1 MTTIDLLAKIRPAWQ
16 VRALRRLARGEGLRE
31 SLQKQLERFFDLL
44 IQSVETGD
52 PAWLD
57 PLLAE
62 WVQSTTLTELESQ
75 ESSLTPVINSLLGV
89 TYEVLSE
96 TPSPDEAFA
105 ALGELLP
112 LFAHAIEYVTRCE
125 TEQFAAH
132 LAAESARSKEDLE
145 RLDKS
150 KSDFIAVAAHELK
163 TPLTLIEGYS
173 DMLRERLPQQLAV
186 TDAGQLLSGIDT
198 GRRRLREIVDD
209 MIDVSM
215 IDNDLLAI
223 NFQPVWVDRLLR
235 VVEYETAEIV
245 RSRNLEITFHPF
257 PGSNEMT
264 YGDGERLLQAFRN
277 LVNNAIKYTPDGGKI
292 EVNGRMLPGF
302 IEVVFIDNG
311 IGIDPD
317 DHQRIFEK
325 FGRVG
330 NPALHSS
337 SKTKFKG
344 GGPGLGLPITKGI
357 IEAHGGAIWV
367 ESEGYD
373 EVKCPGSIFHVLLP
387 MRQNPP
393 DDKTAKLFGQEQ
405 ETARITHAKEN
416 S

>member
-16 VRALRRLARGEGLRE
+16 ARALRRLARGESLRE
-31 SLQKQLERFFDLL
+31 SLQKQLEQFYNLL
-44 IQSVETGD
+44 TQAVETGD

-62 WVQSTTLTELESQ
+62 WVQSTTLTELEAQ
-75 ESSLTPVINSLLGV
+75 ESSLTPVINSLLLI
-89 TYEVLSE
+89 TYEALGE
-96 TPSPDEAFA
+96 TQPVEAFG

-125 TEQFAAH
+125 AEQYAAH

-163 TPLTLIEGYS
+163 TPLTLIEGYA
-173 DMLRERLPQQLAV
+173 DMLRERLSQDFAETAAEQYLA
-186 TDAGQLLSGIDT
+186 GIDT

-235 VVEYETAEIV
+235 VVEYETAEIA
-245 RSRNLEITFHPF
+245 RDRKLALTFHAF

-277 LVNNAIKYTPDGGKI
+277 LVNNAIKYTPDSGKI
-292 EVNGRMLPGF
+292 DVDGRMLPGF
-302 IEVVFIDNG
+302 IEVIFADNG

-373 EVKCPGSIFHVLLP
+373 EQKCPGSTFHVLLP
-387 MRQNPP
+387 MRQGPP
-393 DDKTAKLFGQEQ
+393 DDKTAKLFGKGQ
-405 ETARITHAKEN
+405 ETIEITHAKEN